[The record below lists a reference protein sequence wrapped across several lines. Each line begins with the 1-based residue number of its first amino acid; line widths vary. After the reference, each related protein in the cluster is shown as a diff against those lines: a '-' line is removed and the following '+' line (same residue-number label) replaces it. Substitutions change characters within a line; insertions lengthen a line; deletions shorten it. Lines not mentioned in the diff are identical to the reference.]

1 MTLQVWLALLVL
13 AAALLI
19 LAMLG
24 TPANAVNGN
33 SRMAVEAFDEPLPP
47 LPQSGRLRVHS
58 NIDLPQDI

>member
-1 MTLQVWLALLVL
+1 MWLSLLVM

-24 TPANAVNGN
+24 MPAKAVTGN
-33 SRMAVEAFDEPLPP
+33 SRMAVEAFDDPLPP